1 MKSFTAVHVRVHVP
15 GTFVFDI
22 LLKKNKAT
30 ERQRPVALLKVV
42 QPNFHLQTLE

>member
-22 LLKKNKAT
+22 LLKKNSYEK
-30 ERQRPVALLKVV
+30 QRKGNG
-42 QPNFHLQTLE
+42 QSHY